1 MKRKICKRCN
11 EEKALNEFRK
21 TKRGYYISYCDICEK
36 IIKNEYWLKKKNE
49 KYNNYKNNNV
59 ENLQNEIWKDITGYE
74 GLYQVSSLGRIK
86 SLTRFNEYYN
96 AIHKIKTKRI
106 QKEKILNYSKNNRGY
121 LQVCLTKNGKSKTYI
136 VHRLV
141 AKAFLSNSKSKEQ
154 VNHIDGNKENNSIDN
169 LEWVTSSENNKHAF
183 ITGLNKPHNMRKVNQ
198 YDLQGNFIKQWNSI
212 TDFLKENN
220 LNLKNSNITTC
231 CKGKRKNAY
240 GFIWKY
246 ADEDC
251 KNEIV
256 LI

>member
-1 MKRKICKRCN
+1 MKK
-11 EEKALNEFRK
+11 EVFR
-21 TKRGYYISYCDICEK
+21 DV
-36 IIKNEYWLKKKNE
+36 L
-49 KYNNYKNNNV
+49 
-59 ENLQNEIWKDITGYE
+59 GYE
-74 GLYQVSSLGRIK
+74 GLYQVSNYGRVK
-86 SLTRFNEYYN
+86 SLERKNIFYCGLRKKHLERPT
-96 AIHKIKTKRI
+96 
-106 QKEKILNYSKNNRGY
+106 KEKILNYNKSNRGY
-121 LQVCLTKNGKSKTYI
+121 LQVCLTKDGKSKTYT

-141 AKAFLSNSKSKEQ
+141 AKAFLPNVKNKKQ

-198 YDLQGNFIKQWNSI
+198 YNLQGNFIKQWNSI

-246 ADEDC
+246 SDEDC
-251 KNEIV
+251 KNEINV
-256 LI
+256 V

>member
-1 MKRKICKRCN
+1 M
-11 EEKALNEFRK
+11 EKEVFR
-21 TKRGYYISYCDICEK
+21 DV
-36 IIKNEYWLKKKNE
+36 L
-49 KYNNYKNNNV
+49 
-59 ENLQNEIWKDITGYE
+59 GYE
-74 GLYQVSSLGRIK
+74 GLYQVSNYGRVK
-86 SLTRFNEYYN
+86 SLERKNIFYCGLRKERLERPT
-96 AIHKIKTKRI
+96 
-106 QKEKILNYSKNNRGY
+106 KEKILNYNKSNRGY
-121 LQVCLTKNGKSKTYI
+121 LQVCLTKDGKSKTYT

-141 AKAFLSNSKSKEQ
+141 AKAFLPNLKNKKQ

-212 TDFLKENN
+212 TDFLKEND

-251 KNEIV
+251 KNEIGV
-256 LI
+256 V

>member
-1 MKRKICKRCN
+1 M
-11 EEKALNEFRK
+11 EKEVFR
-21 TKRGYYISYCDICEK
+21 DV
-36 IIKNEYWLKKKNE
+36 L
-49 KYNNYKNNNV
+49 
-59 ENLQNEIWKDITGYE
+59 GYE
-74 GLYQVSSLGRIK
+74 GLYQISNYGRVK
-86 SLTRFNEYYN
+86 SLERKNIFYCGLRKEYLERP
-96 AIHKIKTKRI
+96 T
-106 QKEKILNYSKNNRGY
+106 KEKILNYNKSNRGY
-121 LQVCLTKNGKSKTYI
+121 LQVCLTKEGKSKTYT

-141 AKAFLSNSKSKEQ
+141 AKAFLPNLKNKKQ

-183 ITGLNKPHNMRKVNQ
+183 ITGLNKPYNMRKVNQ

-251 KNEIV
+251 ENEIGV
-256 LI
+256 V

>member
-1 MKRKICKRCN
+1 MKK
-11 EEKALNEFRK
+11 EVFR
-21 TKRGYYISYCDICEK
+21 DV
-36 IIKNEYWLKKKNE
+36 L
-49 KYNNYKNNNV
+49 
-59 ENLQNEIWKDITGYE
+59 GYE
-74 GLYQVSSLGRIK
+74 GLYQVSNYGRVK
-86 SLTRFNEYYN
+86 SLERKNIFYCGLRKEHLERPT
-96 AIHKIKTKRI
+96 
-106 QKEKILNYSKNNRGY
+106 KEKILNYNKSNRGY
-121 LQVCLTKNGKSKTYI
+121 LQVCLTKDGKSKTYT

-141 AKAFLSNSKSKEQ
+141 AKAFLPNLKNKKQ

-212 TDFLKENN
+212 TDFLKEND

-251 KNEIV
+251 KNEIGV
-256 LI
+256 V

>member
-1 MKRKICKRCN
+1 MKK
-11 EEKALNEFRK
+11 EVFR
-21 TKRGYYISYCDICEK
+21 DV
-36 IIKNEYWLKKKNE
+36 L
-49 KYNNYKNNNV
+49 
-59 ENLQNEIWKDITGYE
+59 GYE
-74 GLYQVSSLGRIK
+74 GLYQVSNYGRVK
-86 SLTRFNEYYN
+86 SLERKNIFYCGLRKEHLERPT
-96 AIHKIKTKRI
+96 
-106 QKEKILNYSKNNRGY
+106 KEKILNYNKSNRGY
-121 LQVCLTKNGKSKTYI
+121 LQVCLTKDGKSKTYT

-141 AKAFLSNSKSKEQ
+141 AKAFLPNLKNKKQ

-198 YDLQGNFIKQWNSI
+198 YDLQGNFIKRWNSI

-251 KNEIV
+251 KNEIGV
-256 LI
+256 V

>member
-1 MKRKICKRCN
+1 M
-11 EEKALNEFRK
+11 EKEVFR
-21 TKRGYYISYCDICEK
+21 DV
-36 IIKNEYWLKKKNE
+36 L
-49 KYNNYKNNNV
+49 
-59 ENLQNEIWKDITGYE
+59 GYE
-74 GLYQVSSLGRIK
+74 GLYQVSNYGRVK
-86 SLTRFNEYYN
+86 SLERKNIFYCGLRKEHLERPTE
-96 AIHKIKTKRI
+96 
-106 QKEKILNYSKNNRGY
+106 EKILNYNKSNRGY
-121 LQVCLTKNGKSKTYI
+121 LQVCLTKDGKSKTYT

-141 AKAFLSNSKSKEQ
+141 AKAFLPNLKNKKQ

-246 ADEDC
+246 AEEEWQKIED
-251 KNEIV
+251 KFGGV
-256 LI
+256 M

>member
-1 MKRKICKRCN
+1 MKK
-11 EEKALNEFRK
+11 EVFR
-21 TKRGYYISYCDICEK
+21 DV
-36 IIKNEYWLKKKNE
+36 L
-49 KYNNYKNNNV
+49 
-59 ENLQNEIWKDITGYE
+59 GYE
-74 GLYQVSSLGRIK
+74 GLYQVSNYGRVK
-86 SLTRFNEYYN
+86 SLERKNIFYCGLRKKHLERPT
-96 AIHKIKTKRI
+96 
-106 QKEKILNYSKNNRGY
+106 KEKILNYNKSNRGY
-121 LQVCLTKNGKSKTYI
+121 LQVCLTKDGKSKTYT

-141 AKAFLSNSKSKEQ
+141 AKAFLPNLKNKKQ
-154 VNHIDGNKENNSIDN
+154 VNHIDGNKENNNIDN

-246 ADEDC
+246 ADEELQ
-251 KNEIV
+251 K
-256 LI
+256 

>member
-1 MKRKICKRCN
+1 MKK
-11 EEKALNEFRK
+11 EVFR
-21 TKRGYYISYCDICEK
+21 DV
-36 IIKNEYWLKKKNE
+36 L
-49 KYNNYKNNNV
+49 
-59 ENLQNEIWKDITGYE
+59 GYE
-74 GLYQVSSLGRIK
+74 GLYQVSNYGRVK
-86 SLTRFNEYYN
+86 SLERKNIFYCGLKKEHLERPT
-96 AIHKIKTKRI
+96 
-106 QKEKILNYSKNNRGY
+106 KEKILNYNKSNRGY
-121 LQVCLTKNGKSKTYI
+121 LQVCLTKDGKSKTYT

-141 AKAFLSNSKSKEQ
+141 AKAFLPNLKNKRQ

-231 CKGKRKNAY
+231 CKDKRKNAY

-246 ADEDC
+246 ADEELQ
-251 KNEIV
+251 K
-256 LI
+256 